1 MKEQK
6 SRDHK
11 GKSNPNYKGGVHYEK
26 GYRYIYMPDH
36 PNAVGN
42 CVAEHRLVIEK
53 SLGRYLE
60 SWECIHHCNK
70 QKLDNRLENLK
81 IVTRKHHAEEHFD

>member
-1 MKEQK
+1 MVK
-6 SRDHK
+6 RNHV

-36 PNAVGN
+36 PKAVGN
-42 CVAEHRLVIEK
+42 CVAEHRLVVEK

-60 SWECIHHCNK
+60 SFECVHHIDRD
-70 QKLDNRLENLK
+70 KLNNELSNLK
-81 IVTRKHHAEEHFD
+81 IVTRGQHAREHFD